1 MSSDET
7 LGNLMTMHSSNSDA
21 DVRDIVLAM
30 IREVACYRGQLDEET
45 RLLHDLSISGDD
57 AWELLSGI
65 QKRFGTSLSGM
76 NFEEFFPNETE
87 SVFYR
92 RGRFLGFGRP
102 KRDFPLRH
110 LLKIIKEGCWL
121 DPSG

>member
-1 MSSDET
+1 
-7 LGNLMTMHSSNSDA
+7 MTMRTSNSDA
-21 DVRDIVLAM
+21 KVGDIVLAM
-30 IREVACYRGQLDEET
+30 IRELTGHRPQIDEEA

-57 AWELLSGI
+57 AWDLLDQV

-87 SVFYR
+87 GIFYR
-92 RGRFLGFGRP
+92 RGRFLGLGKP
-102 KRDFPLRH
+102 KREFSLGH
-110 LLKIIKEGCWL
+110 LLGVIKEGRWL

>member
-1 MSSDET
+1 
-7 LGNLMTMHSSNSDA
+7 
-21 DVRDIVLAM
+21 M
-30 IREVACYRGQLDEET
+30 IRELACHRGQLSEKT

-57 AWELLSGI
+57 AADLLDRV

-87 SVFYR
+87 SMFYR

-102 KRDFPLRH
+102 KRELSLGH
-110 LLKIIKEGCWL
+110 LLRIVKEGRWL
-121 DPSG
+121 DPNV

>member
-30 IREVACYRGQLDEET
+30 IRKVACYRGQLDEET

-76 NFEEFFPNETE
+76 NFEEFSPMRPKA
-87 SVFYR
+87 SSIGGVGSLDLADR
-92 RGRFLGFGRP
+92 RGISR
-102 KRDFPLRH
+102 
-110 LLKIIKEGCWL
+110 
-121 DPSG
+121 SGTF